1 MGSGRLTKYNDELVG
16 KAKKY
21 LTDYEYD
28 GSVIPSIEGLSE
40 YIDIARS
47 TIYDWQKQEGK
58 EIFSDILEKILAKQ
72 AKLLINSGL
81 KGDFNAAITK
91 LALGKHGY
99 HDKVDSS
106 LSGSVE
112 NPLTLVVKEISG
124 NTLGPSSD

>member
-1 MGSGRLTKYNDELVG
+1 MAGGRPTKYSEELVS
-16 KAKKY
+16 KANDY
-21 LTDYEYD
+21 LDDYEFD

-40 YIDIARS
+40 YLDIGRQ
-47 TIYDWQKQEGK
+47 TIYRWK
-58 EIFSDILEKILAKQ
+58 EEEEKEEFRYILEKILAKQ

-106 LSGSVE
+106 VSVE
-112 NPLTLVVKEISG
+112 NPLTVVIREISG
-124 NTLGPSSD
+124 NTLGPTSD

>member
-16 KAKKY
+16 KAKEY

-47 TIYDWQKQEGK
+47 TIYDWQNQEGK
-58 EIFSDILEKILAKQ
+58 EVFSDILEKILAKQ

-106 LSGSVE
+106 VSVE
-112 NPLTLVVKEISG
+112 NPLTVVIREISG
-124 NTLGPSSD
+124 NTLGPTSD

>member
-1 MGSGRLTKYNDELVG
+1 MMAGGRPTKYCKELV
-16 KAKKY
+16 KKSELY
-21 LTDYEYD
+21 LTDFEFD

-40 YIDIARS
+40 YLDIGRQ
-47 TIYDWQKQEGK
+47 TIYRWK
-58 EIFSDILEKILAKQ
+58 EDEEKEEFRYILEKILAKQ

-106 LSGSVE
+106 VSVE
-112 NPLTLVVKEISG
+112 NPLTVVIREISG
-124 NTLGPSSD
+124 NTLGPTSD